1 MSEPAESPNE
11 YDAIERAVME
21 SPRGRSFLAE
31 FARRI
36 RAGETDRLIA
46 AIERLYEA
54 AIGSRSAILADHV
67 RRDLEDMR
75 RSIEETR
82 NDIVAIKPREAFS
95 ARFATPNDL
104 DALAT
109 ASERATRDMLAAVE
123 RLQALGDEL
132 RGQDADADLC
142 DEIETHARG
151 IFMASSFQDMTGQRT
166 ARLVTALRYL
176 EQRLAAV
183 LASIDEG
190 DAAG

>member
-1 MSEPAESPNE
+1 MSEPAESQNE
-11 YDAIERAVME
+11 YDAIESAVME

-36 RAGETDRLIA
+36 RAGETDRLFE

-54 AIGSRSAILADHV
+54 TIGSHHAILADHI

-82 NDIVAIKPREAFS
+82 RDIAAIKPREAFS
-95 ARFATPNDL
+95 TRLATPNDL
-104 DALAT
+104 DALAS
-109 ASERATRDMLAAVE
+109 ASERATLDMLAAVE
-123 RLQALGDEL
+123 RLQDIGERL
-132 RGQDADADLC
+132 RNQGADTDLC

-166 ARLVTALRYL
+166 ARLVTTLRYL
-176 EQRLAAV
+176 EQRIAAMLV
-183 LASIDEG
+183 TIDDG
-190 DAAG
+190 DAG